1 MAQKKIKK
9 TTTSTDRL
17 TCALTEI
24 IAETNGITLGD
35 TLELIIAAPPEQLQ
49 KKDVQIIRDFY
60 KLLLQFQIDQ
70 ADIHD
75 LLEHPFSQALRGFFS
90 NFPLTFREEHTHLT
104 GALDGEFVYPRLE
117 KALHGKHGDSI
128 RDTISAVYGI
138 RPSSLRSMSSV
149 DKLLR
154 IQKNEAFDEYLQK
167 LVLPKLLLTSR
178 QDHADAAYHMAS
190 KMYHQYNVGAI
201 RLKFTYSRVNSSGSA
216 SETIPGASKLSSDD
230 VVLGLYEG
238 FDRFRKEV
246 PSFEFILSPCFRKE
260 EDYFDAQN
268 YSSKGD
274 HVLHQVNE
282 MLELIDRHP
291 ELADHVKE
299 VDTVG
304 NERDFYRKSHFGEMQ
319 QAFRKLQFRGFRI
332 RSHHGETWHRFRH
345 GIQAVDNAMNIWHID
360 ALEHGV
366 SMGVNPNYYFHR
378 LYQRVL
384 EMNKKGKT
392 INPTSPEGYELLDM
406 NWGSHQA
413 IRDKLISGERLSASD
428 IVAFTKVKFHTARE
442 IEHYQHDVLNRLI
455 NKDISLMSLPSS
467 NYKLT
472 SRFGDYKDHPF
483 SWWEKKG
490 IRLGIGTDNYVTLD
504 TDFIQEMMII
514 LYTDPNQLKITKL
527 LMVATGE
534 KRRPFMSSVLWNHH
548 KAINKM

>member
-230 VVLGLYEG
+230 VVLGC
-238 FDRFRKEV
+238 R
-246 PSFEFILSPCFRKE
+246 
-260 EDYFDAQN
+260 
-268 YSSKGD
+268 
-274 HVLHQVNE
+274 
-282 MLELIDRHP
+282 
-291 ELADHVKE
+291 
-299 VDTVG
+299 T
-304 NERDFYRKSHFGEMQ
+304 
-319 QAFRKLQFRGFRI
+319 
-332 RSHHGETWHRFRH
+332 
-345 GIQAVDNAMNIWHID
+345 
-360 ALEHGV
+360 
-366 SMGVNPNYYFHR
+366 
-378 LYQRVL
+378 
-384 EMNKKGKT
+384 
-392 INPTSPEGYELLDM
+392 
-406 NWGSHQA
+406 
-413 IRDKLISGERLSASD
+413 
-428 IVAFTKVKFHTARE
+428 
-442 IEHYQHDVLNRLI
+442 
-455 NKDISLMSLPSS
+455 
-467 NYKLT
+467 
-472 SRFGDYKDHPF
+472 
-483 SWWEKKG
+483 
-490 IRLGIGTDNYVTLD
+490 
-504 TDFIQEMMII
+504 
-514 LYTDPNQLKITKL
+514 
-527 LMVATGE
+527 
-534 KRRPFMSSVLWNHH
+534 
-548 KAINKM
+548 